1 MREAIRDCLTLL
13 ESGYE
18 AEWEGYFPRYDP
30 RLQALRQKV
39 LEREGAQ
46 ETAVCQ
52 TKPVDELN
60 VEELFAH
67 LAWIFLA
74 ERMSAGFLDTQIRS
88 GELEKLLRRYLDLTE
103 VEG

>member
-18 AEWEGYFPRYDP
+18 AEWKGYFPRYDS
-30 RLQALRQKV
+30 RLQALRRKV

-46 ETAVCQ
+46 ESAARQ

-60 VEELFAH
+60 VEEHLAH

-74 ERMSAGFLDTQIRS
+74 
-88 GELEKLLRRYLDLTE
+88 
-103 VEG
+103 

>member
-18 AEWEGYFPRYDP
+18 AEWEGYFPRYDS
-30 RLQALRQKV
+30 RLQTLRQKV

-46 ETAVCQ
+46 GTAVCQ

-60 VEELFAH
+60 VEELLAH

>member
-1 MREAIRDCLTLL
+1 MKRSGKGIFPDTIRACRRCAGKCW
-13 ESGYE
+13 S
-18 AEWEGYFPRYDP
+18 
-30 RLQALRQKV
+30 
-39 LEREGAQ
+39 EGAQ

-60 VEELFAH
+60 VEEHLAH

>member
-18 AEWEGYFPRYDP
+18 AEWEGSFPRYES

-39 LEREGAQ
+39 LERESAQ

-52 TKPVDELN
+52 T
-60 VEELFAH
+60 
-67 LAWIFLA
+67 
-74 ERMSAGFLDTQIRS
+74 
-88 GELEKLLRRYLDLTE
+88 
-103 VEG
+103 

>member
-1 MREAIRDCLTLL
+1 M
-13 ESGYE
+13 
-18 AEWEGYFPRYDP
+18 
-30 RLQALRQKV
+30 
-39 LEREGAQ
+39 EREGAQ

-52 TKPVDELN
+52 TKPVDKLN
-60 VEELFAH
+60 VEELLAH